1 MAEPGPP
8 DAAEQ
13 EVGTDCATLG
23 DPRAKHARR
32 RAGQRRAA
40 LLTTLAVAANVG
52 AGAEG
57 EVVDPQPG
65 KFRQAQAGLDGEEE
79 QRVVAATESGC
90 RVWRCEERVD
100 FGGGE
105 EGDEVTVEALLRDGE
120 DALDQSRV
128 RWLAAGREAEERG
141 DRGRRRRAAR
151 RCPRGAGWKAPC
163 RCASRRNRGVAGTRR
178 GRRRWYA
185 GSPSAGAGAARKRT
199 LRARER
205 GGSRPHLPAALQALA
220 GEREQIGS
228 GGEIPVR
235 AGRTHVAE
243 IGRERR
249 QAALGIEAGAVPVAH
264 GLHREGVAE
273 VVDARAAPS
282 VAGTGEFDQPDEDAI
297 EVLVVD
303 ACTDT

>member
-52 AGAEG
+52 
-57 EVVDPQPG
+57 
-65 KFRQAQAGLDGEEE
+65 DGEEE
-79 QRVVAATESGC
+79 QRVVAATESGG

-128 RWLAAGREAEERG
+128 RWLAAGREAEERV
-141 DRGRRRRAAR
+141 DRREPRVACPDAVAALLLEVIEEGADERRVDVREEQGGRR
-151 RCPRGAGWKAPC
+151 
-163 RCASRRNRGVAGTRR
+163 
-178 GRRRWYA
+178 
-185 GSPSAGAGAARKRT
+185 
-199 LRARER
+199 
-205 GGSRPHLPAALQALA
+205 LA
-220 GEREQIGS
+220 DVLLGETE
-228 GGEIPVR
+228 E
-235 AGRTHVAE
+235 
-243 IGRERR
+243 
-249 QAALGIEAGAVPVAH
+249 
-264 GLHREGVAE
+264 
-273 VVDARAAPS
+273 
-282 VAGTGEFDQPDEDAI
+282 
-297 EVLVVD
+297 
-303 ACTDT
+303 